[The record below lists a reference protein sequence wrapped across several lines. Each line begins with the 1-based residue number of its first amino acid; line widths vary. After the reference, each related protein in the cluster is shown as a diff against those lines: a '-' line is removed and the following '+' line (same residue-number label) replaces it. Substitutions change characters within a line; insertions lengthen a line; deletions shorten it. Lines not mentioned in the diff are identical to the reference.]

1 MFHPECNLSGTTKQ
15 VCECATF
22 YYFLFTCPF
31 FVIQKWVMQCT
42 AYLFEIYLFT
52 VFIGQLY
59 SNSNSMDLGVNN
71 VNDVC
76 LRNGTSALKILIFRN
91 QLIFMRRQ
99 EGDDDWL
106 KILIY
111 VPSFLQVFFKSS
123 AHIGDKRYMYL
134 NYGNGQR

>member
-59 SNSNSMDLGVNN
+59 SNSMDLGVNN

-76 LRNGTSALKILIFRN
+76 LRNGTTVCSQNSNFPKSADLHEAPRGRWWLIKN
-91 QLIFMRRQ
+91 
-99 EGDDDWL
+99 
-106 KILIY
+106 IY
-111 VPSFLQVFFKSS
+111 ICTKFSLSLLQVKCT
-123 AHIGDKRYMYL
+123 HWR
-134 NYGNGQR
+134 